1 VPLDSVIGRWP
12 AGRRVLAHLSG
23 SVHRELAAAAAWR
36 WERSNG
42 DRRRVPW
49 PAAQR
54 SSQLLHATVCCNICG
69 WRGPGFLGVAHS
81 ESALC
86 PCCGSVARDRFL
98 HWCWT
103 RRVSYDRRAH
113 VLETSPRMSSVDY
126 RARMSGLVD
135 YLSSDF
141 DGGQHSA
148 MVSLDLQQNWLRT
161 ASLDVVLSAHVLE
174 HLPDPGAAL
183 DGLYRVLRPG
193 GCLLLQVPLPQGVT
207 GRQLGPEYHGDST
220 LVHWRFGWDLIDL
233 VRAAGFRCTYLVVEQ
248 LRAAAAQGGMLPA
261 YAGDDCDVPDLL
273 SYADSAAMTVV
284 ADLAETERH
293 GFHLPFQMITVEA
306 RR

>member
-1 VPLDSVIGRWP
+1 MAVGALERGPAPGAVAGSAAQQPVAARDGLLQHLRLAWP
-12 AGRRVLAHLSG
+12 
-23 SVHRELAAAAAWR
+23 
-36 WERSNG
+36 
-42 DRRRVPW
+42 RVPGRC
-49 PAAQR
+49 AQR
-54 SSQLLHATVCCNICG
+54 VGTVPMLRVG
-69 WRGPGFLGVAHS
+69 RAGPFP
-81 ESALC
+81 AL
-86 PCCGSVARDRFL
+86 VLDAA
-98 HWCWT
+98 
-103 RRVSYDRRAH
+103 VSYDRRAH

-207 GRQLGPEYHGDST
+207 GRPLGPEYHGDST

-273 SYADSAAMTVV
+273 S
-284 ADLAETERH
+284 
-293 GFHLPFQMITVEA
+293 
-306 RR
+306 